1 MNYQDYIK
9 YDPEKKQYTDS
20 YGYVIDGIS
29 SKALPLEQRAQQP
42 AKVNRVTLIDG
53 DSGVDPIVTASG
65 GDSTSLILDAKSY
78 VRTTKPLIIATGST
92 NQAKI
97 STSANV
103 VTYEPLGTD
112 TVCNLE
118 FIPKHATSYVKFCS
132 NYSRYLSI
140 ASGGA
145 PKITCSQGTNSICD
159 LTLESKSNPGRIIFS
174 NSDAAIPEKLELQQ
188 LNGSST
194 FTSTTSGGVT
204 SGDIVFVPRGLGIVK
219 CSSWTYDAISSTGS
233 PQTLTTNA
241 STKVTINALTY
252 NDFPAGFM
260 TNTADTFQNTSGRTI
275 TLMVSACIRENPSSL
290 VSDRNLGLYITR
302 TNNSTYQYGQV
313 LLNTTTDTTNPTG
326 ARALSTTAIITLA
339 NNESFSVWAST
350 NAAGVVIGGSNAWN
364 LSIITFR
371 LMP

>member
-1 MNYQDYIK
+1 
-9 YDPEKKQYTDS
+9 
-20 YGYVIDGIS
+20 V
-29 SKALPLEQRAQQP
+29 
-42 AKVNRVTLIDG
+42 DG
-53 DSGVDPIVTASG
+53 DSGVDPIVTAVG
-65 GDSTSLILDAKSY
+65 ADNTSLILDSKSY
-78 VRTTKPLIIATGST
+78 VKTTKPLIIATGST

-97 STSANV
+97 STSSNV
-103 VTYEPLGTD
+103 VTFEPIGTD

-118 FIPKHATSYVKFCS
+118 FITKHATSYVKFCS

-145 PKITCSQGTNSICD
+145 PKITCSQGTNAICD

-233 PQTLTTNA
+233 PQTLTSNGN
-241 STKVTINALTY
+241 TKVAINAVTY

-275 TLMVSACIRENPSSL
+275 TLMVSACIRETTLINN
-290 VSDRNLGLYITR
+290 RNLGLFIVR
-302 TNNSTYQYGQV
+302 TNNPTYQYGQV
-313 LLNTTTDTTNPTG
+313 LLNNTTDTTN
-326 ARALSTTAIITLA
+326 ARALSTSSIITLS

-350 NAAGVVIGGSNAWN
+350 NATGVVIGGSNAWN